1 MNKLLLKSPAKIN
14 LDLTILNK
22 LKNGYHEINTSF
34 QLIDLFDEIEFE
46 SSKNNISLSSNL
58 KELNSD
64 DNIITTVARKLKN
77 SNSKLGVKIKLKKL
91 IPIGAGLGGGSSN
104 AASTIVALNKLWDL
118 KMSKSEMH
126 NFARNIGAD
135 VPFFLFG
142 QNAQGNGIGD
152 ILKYKDSITDNIL
165 IIDPMIFSST
175 EEMYREYD
183 LINNK
188 NKIIKDNPNNND
200 FLDIFLEKNKGI
212 IFLTPHHGCWELSGL
227 YAASKIDTA
236 ILFNPFK
243 NQTLNNYVLKG
254 RAVTGA
260 TVVPT
265 DNAGIKVLLKFLKN
279 NKAIGILPDH
289 TPKAGQGQMS
299 FFFNEPSNTI
309 TLINKLARKSK
320 VPILFIHSKRLPKGI
335 GYEVFVEKISDK
347 YYECS
352 DDDALLI
359 LNKSLEKIILKYP
372 EQYLWSYEKFRNRV
386 GVEENI
392 YVTTSS
398 KTQELK

>member
-64 DNIITTVARKLKN
+64 DNIITTVARKLQS

-152 ILKYKDSITDNIL
+152 ILNIKILLLIT
-165 IIDPMIFSST
+165 
-175 EEMYREYD
+175 
-183 LINNK
+183 
-188 NKIIKDNPNNND
+188 
-200 FLDIFLEKNKGI
+200 FL
-212 IFLTPHHGCWELSGL
+212 
-227 YAASKIDTA
+227 
-236 ILFNPFK
+236 
-243 NQTLNNYVLKG
+243 
-254 RAVTGA
+254 
-260 TVVPT
+260 
-265 DNAGIKVLLKFLKN
+265 
-279 NKAIGILPDH
+279 
-289 TPKAGQGQMS
+289 
-299 FFFNEPSNTI
+299 
-309 TLINKLARKSK
+309 
-320 VPILFIHSKRLPKGI
+320 
-335 GYEVFVEKISDK
+335 
-347 YYECS
+347 
-352 DDDALLI
+352 LLI
-359 LNKSLEKIILKYP
+359 L
-372 EQYLWSYEKFRNRV
+372 
-386 GVEENI
+386 
-392 YVTTSS
+392 
-398 KTQELK
+398 

>member
-183 LINNK
+183 LIRKK

-200 FLDIFLEKNKGI
+200 FLDIFLEKNNQVKEFYENNAQEFEI
-212 IFLTPHHGCWELSGL
+212 RLSGSGSCMFVI
-227 YAASKIDTA
+227 YNDQKNIQKFIKKI
-236 ILFNPFK
+236 
-243 NQTLNNYVLKG
+243 
-254 RAVTGA
+254 
-260 TVVPT
+260 
-265 DNAGIKVLLKFLKN
+265 
-279 NKAIGILPDH
+279 
-289 TPKAGQGQMS
+289 
-299 FFFNEPSNTI
+299 PSNWRFFSCKP
-309 TLINKLARKSK
+309 LQYS
-320 VPILFIHSKRLPKGI
+320 PICYIK
-335 GYEVFVEKISDK
+335 
-347 YYECS
+347 
-352 DDDALLI
+352 
-359 LNKSLEKIILKYP
+359 
-372 EQYLWSYEKFRNRV
+372 
-386 GVEENI
+386 
-392 YVTTSS
+392 
-398 KTQELK
+398 